1 MKLFDK
7 SLGTFIE
14 RSFEI
19 VGRYMFVQVK
29 NQVLFISL
37 LFKFERSCSVCTV
50 CVLNF

>member
-29 NQVLFISL
+29 NQMLFL
-37 LFKFERSCSVCTV
+37 LFFNFERSCGVCTV
-50 CVLNF
+50 CALTF